1 VISGVVPLERA
12 NEALAM
18 VREDRA
24 TGRVV
29 VRVSATGDSTK

>member
-1 VISGVVPLERA
+1 MFPLEQA

-29 VRVSATGDSTK
+29 VRLVGDA